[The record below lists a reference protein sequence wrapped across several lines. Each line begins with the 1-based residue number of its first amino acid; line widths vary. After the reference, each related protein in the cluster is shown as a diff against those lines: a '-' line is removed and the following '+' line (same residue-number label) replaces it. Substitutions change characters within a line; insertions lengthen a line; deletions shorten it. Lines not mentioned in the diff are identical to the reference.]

1 MYSIEVHQTI
11 DRMITVFY
19 FFGMWQNNNV
29 SHFRS
34 LCLRIWYLVVY
45 GYVVL
50 AIALGSIMTDNESE
64 VVFLAVMAIVAFVLE
79 FRLYF
84 FLWKKD
90 DILGFIRKMG
100 VHSIKDEEKFNQ
112 VNDRINLFL
121 KLVSYFEVMVATA
134 AITVTIIAL
143 PLFSTGRK
151 LPLNYYFPFEWQEDA
166 FLYFT
171 AFVFVTFGLML
182 STLLTFFNAIIW
194 YMMLSCAIK
203 YEILGNEF
211 KNIGSDSKAAIDG
224 NQDDIFLLELI
235 DLIKK
240 HKQLRE

>member
-1 MYSIEVHQTI
+1 MYSIEVHKTVN
-11 DRMITVFY
+11 RMISVFY
-19 FFGMWQNNNV
+19 FFGLWQHDNV
-29 SHFRS
+29 SFRS

-45 GYVVL
+45 GCTVL
-50 AIALGSIMTDNESE
+50 AIALGSLTTDNESE
-64 VVFLAVMAIVAFVLE
+64 MVFLAVMAIVGFVLE

-84 FLWKKD
+84 FLWKKE
-90 DILGFIRKMG
+90 DILGFIGKMG

-112 VNDRINLFL
+112 VNDRINIFL
-121 KLVSYFEVMVATA
+121 KWVSYFEVMLAT
-134 AITVTIIAL
+134 TVVTMTVSAL

-151 LPLNYYFPFEWQEDA
+151 LPLNYYFPFEWKDDA
-166 FLYFT
+166 FLYFG
-171 AFVFVTFGLML
+171 AYVFVTCGLWL
-182 STLLTFFNAIIW
+182 SSFFTFFNAIIW

-211 KNIGSDSKAAIDG
+211 KNIGVDSEVAIDG
-224 NQDDIFLLELI
+224 KQDIFLLELI